1 MNIKQA
7 LKRKNKLTKEI
18 STEFEK
24 LQRYNSVVE
33 GTDRVYEPRQAME
46 NYIRKTNDL
55 IALKATIHAANA
67 PVYDKIFR
75 LSELK
80 SVISNIKRLDCQSG
94 IVHSRGGYGSADSTI
109 TMTTEVSIIERD
121 QLVEKLEAEI
131 EMLQDDLDRWNAT
144 TNIAW
149 TE

>member
-7 LKRKNKLTKEI
+7 LKRKNKLVKEV

-24 LQRYNSVVE
+24 LQKYNSVVDGVE
-33 GTDRVYEPRQAME
+33 RVYSPRQAMD
-46 NYIRKTNDL
+46 NFIAKTNSL
-55 IALKATIHAANA
+55 IALKTAIHLANA

-80 SVISNIKRLDCQSG
+80 SVVSHFKRLDCQHG
-94 IVHSRGGYGSADSTI
+94 IIHSRGSYGSPDSSI
-109 TMTTEVSIIERD
+109 TMSAEVSIIERD
-121 QLVEKLEAEI
+121 QMIEKLEAEL
-131 EMLQDDLDRWNAT
+131 EMLQEDLDRWNAT
-144 TNIAW
+144 TDIDW

>member
-7 LKRKNKLTKEI
+7 LKRKNKLVKEI

-24 LQRYNSVVE
+24 VQKYNSVVD
-33 GTDRVYEPRQAME
+33 GTERVYDPRHAMD
-46 NYIRKTNDL
+46 NYIRKTNSL
-55 IALKATIHAANA
+55 IELKTAIHKANA

-80 SVISNIKRLDCQSG
+80 SVISQIKRLDCQSG
-94 IVHSRGGYGSADSTI
+94 TVHSRGGYGTPSETI
-109 TMTTEVSIIERD
+109 EMTAIVSIIERD
-121 QLVEKLEAEI
+121 QTVEKLEAEI
-131 EMLQDDLDRWNAT
+131 EMIQDDLDRWNAT
-144 TNIAW
+144 TEIDW